1 MTVAVL
7 AVALG
12 AYGTADAADR
22 VPGVL
27 TTDPVPADARP
38 FPDVE
43 VPGGELTAPVP
54 PGPDESA
61 PVPTA
66 AALEELTTALAAD
79 HRRTGSF
86 GLVVAD
92 GITGEVL
99 LDHDGGRPR
108 LPASS
113 LKILTAA
120 ATLDA
125 LGPARTL
132 TTSAVRTAPD
142 RIVLAGGGDILLA
155 AGEGDPSAVV
165 GHAGLADLAAATAEA
180 LTADG
185 VTTVRVAVD
194 DTLFTG
200 PAHHADWDDVDRT
213 FVMPIQPL
221 AVEAGRDGRAYAAD
235 PALDAGRAFA
245 AALADHG
252 IEVAGSVGRGT
263 AGADAEPLAEV
274 ESAPVSAV
282 VRHMLKASDNSVAE
296 ALARLVALERG
307 QEPDFPGGTSAVRGQ
322 LADLGVDVSGVS
334 MADSSGLST
343 GTTVPPSV
351 LVDVLLLASEPSSAT
366 LHGLVPALPVG
377 GLDGTLSDRLAGDA
391 AGHVRAKTGTLLRAV
406 SLTGSVVTADGRPL
420 LFSLLTSG
428 LEVGTAHQARLA
440 VDAWASALAACGCS

>member
-1 MTVAVL
+1 MAVL
-7 AVALG
+7 AVVLG

-22 VPGVL
+22 VPGIL
-27 TTDPVPADARP
+27 TTDPVPAEAQP

-61 PVPTA
+61 PAPTA
-66 AALEELTTALAAD
+66 AALEELTAALESD
-79 HRRTGSF
+79 DRRTGSV

-99 LDHDGGRPR
+99 VDHDGGTPR

-113 LKILTAA
+113 LKVLTAA
-120 ATLDA
+120 AALDA
-125 LGPARTL
+125 LGPGRTL
-132 TTSAVRTAPD
+132 TTSVVRAAPD
-142 RIVLAGGGDILLA
+142 RVVLVGGGDILLA
-155 AGEGDPSAVV
+155 AGEGDPSAVL

-180 LTADG
+180 LTEEG
-185 VTTVRVAVD
+185 VTTVELAVD

-221 AVEAGRDGRAYAAD
+221 AVEAGREGRVYAAD

-252 IEVAGSVGRGT
+252 VQVAGAIGRAA

-307 QEPDFPGGTSAVRGQ
+307 QEPDFPGGTSAVRKQ
-322 LADLGVDVSGVS
+322 LADLGVDVTRVT

-343 GTTVPPSV
+343 GSTVPPSV
-351 LVDVLLLASEPSSAT
+351 LVDVLRLASEPSSTA
-366 LHGLVPALPVG
+366 LHGLVAALPVG
-377 GLDGTLSDRLAGDA
+377 GLDGTLSDRLTGDA
-391 AGHVRAKTGTLLRAV
+391 AGQVRAKTGTLLRAV
-406 SLTGSVVTADGRPL
+406 SLTGSVVTDDGRPL
-420 LFSLLTSG
+420 LFSLLTSD

>member
-1 MTVAVL
+1 VTVAVL

-27 TTDPVPADARP
+27 TTDPVPAEAQP

-61 PVPTA
+61 PAPTA
-66 AALEELTTALAAD
+66 AALESLTAALESD
-79 HRRTGSF
+79 DRRTGSF

-99 LDHDGGRPR
+99 VDHDGATPR

-113 LKILTAA
+113 LKVLTAA
-120 ATLDA
+120 AALDA

-132 TTSAVRTAPD
+132 TTSVVRPAPD
-142 RIVLAGGGDILLA
+142 RLVLVGGGDILLA

-180 LTADG
+180 LTEEG
-185 VTTVRVAVD
+185 VTTVELAVD

-221 AVEAGRDGRAYAAD
+221 AIEAGWDGRAYTAD
-235 PALDAGRAFA
+235 PALDAGQAFA
-245 AALADHG
+245 AALAGHG
-252 IEVAGSVGRGT
+252 VQVAGSVGRGA
-263 AGADAEPLAEV
+263 AGTDAEPLAQV

-282 VRHMLKASDNSVAE
+282 VRHMLRASDNSVAE

-307 QEPDFPGGTSAVRGQ
+307 QQPDFPGGTSAVRRQ
-322 LADLGVDVSGVS
+322 VADLGVDVDGVT

-343 GTTVPPSV
+343 GSTVPPSV
-351 LVDVLLLASEPSSAT
+351 LVDVLRLASEPSSTT

-377 GLDGTLSDRLAGDA
+377 GLDGTLSDRLTGDA
-391 AGHVRAKTGTLLRAV
+391 AGQVRAKTGTLLRAV
-406 SLTGSVVTADGRPL
+406 SLTGSVVTDDGRPL
-420 LFSLLTSG
+420 LFSLLASD